1 MKKTR
6 STFFSLLCCLIFPAI
21 STVNAQSTRPLPPPE
36 AIAAS
41 PWWARQMYAGQANV
55 LQVDSAFQVWR
66 KENPAV
72 QTYFTRYYK
81 HWRKA
86 IGSRLTPEG
95 FREQPDPET
104 EAGWVRQ
111 WQNARSEN
119 RAARGPGPVWEALG
133 PANTLADGQPL
144 PVSWQGNVYCLDQSP
159 SNPDYLYAGTENGA
173 IFKST
178 DKGQSWECISNDLS
192 LDGIG
197 AIGVHPAD
205 PETVYFGQG
214 NLVYKSVNGG
224 AGWSIVLNASGLQPN
239 AISVNPEDP
248 QIVLV
253 AAGKGLYRSADGGQ
267 NWTQLYA
274 QTCWDLALKPDD
286 GNIVYLLKNNPAAR
300 ICEFYK
306 STDRGATWIQKTSGW
321 LNPATNSTAD
331 NNDGGARM
339 AVTNADPNR
348 VYAVLLGQYND
359 GLNDNNFLGIYRSA
373 TAGESWTLPNA
384 NASGGPGA
392 PYAGAHR
399 CLSTFWFGAEDWYPV
414 EYSYDQGFY
423 NLGIAA
429 SDTDPNDLLVGF
441 LNLFKSEDGAAT
453 FTRWG
458 GYGGGPG
465 WQHPDIQDIDINGA
479 DVWVCSDGGIN
490 KYSPDFANH
499 EARNTGLEASDFWG
513 FDGGWN
519 EDILTGGRYHNGNT
533 ATIPGAYPEG
543 EYIRLG
549 GAESTTGYVHPAGG
563 RKVMHSDIS
572 PQILPNTVTGP
583 LGGFSFGQ
591 YPNEGYAGN
600 NENSSEIEPDPRC
613 YNHLYLGRDHT
624 LQKSED
630 GGLSWTI
637 LYTFGSVPTDI
648 VTGIEVSRS
657 NPAVIYCVQNAG
669 AVIRLWRSENG
680 GQSFVQTSLPQGPTN
695 GAFIALD
702 PFDHQKIW
710 LAWNRGGAN
719 TNKVF
724 QSDNGGLGW
733 TNLTTPTLNG
743 HWCEQ
748 LIQIGGTDDGLYLAT
763 NLGVFYRSKSE
774 TDWAP
779 CSEGLPVRA
788 ASNRLV
794 PFYAKGK
801 VRLATYGR
809 GIWQADF
816 AEAPAAPVVQPTVDK
831 LTAGCARDT
840 FYFDDYSMALHE
852 GAAWAWTFAPAPVF
866 LDNPNVRNPKV
877 VFGAPGEYTAT
888 LTLNGQYTQNLTVSV
903 SADCDAEPVPGKSLS
918 LNGAGQYAVANGN
931 LNLNSNTVTL
941 TAWIKTQ
948 GAQNDWSGIVFAR
961 GGNTTAG
968 ISIRSNNQ
976 LGYHWNDAG
985 WWWDSGLVVP
995 QNRWTHVALVITPQ
1009 QASIYLN
1016 GVPATHVAAQAVEE
1030 FDAPVH
1036 IGADPNGSDRYFKG
1050 QIDEVNIW
1058 NTALSKNQIRE
1069 LMHLTRIPAEQPNL
1083 AAYYQFNETQGQG
1096 TDRVGVLHVSLAG
1109 GASRAVSTAPVG
1121 GGVSSRATVSS
1132 GGAYTFGAT
1141 GLTLQF
1147 PGSGTFPNGELCASR
1162 LDLAPDHTPNDR
1174 PHSRS
1179 YWIINN
1185 FGGNT
1190 SFTPLD
1196 FIRFEGYGDI
1206 PPGADPGAYA
1216 LYKRGSFADGD
1227 TWGAPVDLAEGT
1239 DPAGEGTVT
1248 FSEGS
1253 EIGSFSQFLI
1263 VQEGTPVAAT
1273 EPSEGG
1279 WSVFPN
1285 PVKYG
1290 EDLSIRPD
1298 FEGGY
1303 HLQIH
1308 DLNGKIVVDRTVNG
1322 VSTLAGKTLPPG
1334 VFTYTLVGQGRRLV
1348 GKIAV
1353 FR

>member
-6 STFFSLLCCLIFPAI
+6 ILLFSLVLALFSVALIP
-21 STVNAQSTRPLPPPE
+21 SHAQTTRPLPPPE
-36 AIAAS
+36 AIPAT

-55 LQVDSAFQVWR
+55 LKVDSAFQVWR
-66 KENPAV
+66 KENPGLK
-72 QTYFTRYYK
+72 TWYSRYYK

-86 IGSRLTPEG
+86 VGSRLTPDG
-95 FREQPDPET
+95 FWDQPDPET
-104 EAGWVRQ
+104 EAEWVRQ
-111 WQNARSEN
+111 WQNI
-119 RAARGPGPVWEALG
+119 RAITRAGRGPGPVWEPLG

-159 SNPDYLYAGTENGA
+159 SNPDFVYAGTENGA
-173 IFKST
+173 IFKSS
-178 DKGQSWECISNDLS
+178 DKGQSWDCISNDLS
-192 LDGIG
+192 LEGIG
-197 AIGVHPAD
+197 AIGVHPSD

-214 NLVYKSVNGG
+214 NLVYKSANGG
-224 AGWSIVLNASGLQPN
+224 TDWTIALNTANLRPN
-239 AISVNPEDP
+239 SISVNPIDP
-248 QIVLV
+248 KIVLV
-253 AAGKGLYRSADGGQ
+253 AAEKGLYRSVDGGQ
-267 NWTQLYA
+267 NWTQLA
-274 QTCWDLALKPDD
+274 TQPCWDLALKPDD
-286 GNIVYLLKNNPAAR
+286 GNVIYLLKNNPTTR
-300 ICEFYK
+300 TCEFYK
-306 STDRGATWIQKTSGW
+306 STDKGATWAQKTNGW
-321 LNPATNSTAD
+321 LNPSANSTAD
-331 NNDGGARM
+331 NSDGGARL
-339 AVTNADPNR
+339 AVTQADPNR
-348 VYAVLLGQYND
+348 VYAVLLGQFND
-359 GLNDNNFLGIYRSA
+359 GLNDNNFLGIYRST

-384 NASGGPGA
+384 NSSGGPGA

-399 CLSTFWFGAEDWYPV
+399 CLSTFWFGPEDWYPV
-414 EYSYDQGFY
+414 EYSYDQGYY

-429 SDTDPNDLLVGF
+429 SDIDPDNLLVGF

-490 KYSPDFANH
+490 KYSPDFSAH
-499 EARNTGLEASDFWG
+499 DARNTGLEASDFWG

-533 ATIPGAYPEG
+533 ATILGTYPEG

-549 GAESTTGYVHPAGG
+549 GAESTTGYVHPGGG

-572 PQILPNTVTGP
+572 PQILPKTVTGP
-583 LGGFSFGQ
+583 ISGFSFGR

-613 YNHLYLGRDHT
+613 YNHLYLGNEHT

-630 GGLSWTI
+630 GGLSWTT
-637 LYTFGSVPTDI
+637 LYTFGATPTDI
-648 VTGIEVSRS
+648 ITGIEISRS
-657 NPAVIYCVQNAG
+657 NPQVIYCVQNTG
-669 AVIRLWRSENG
+669 AVARLWRSDNG
-680 GQSFVQTSLPQGPTN
+680 GQSFAQTSLPPGPAN

-719 TNKVF
+719 ANKVF
-724 QSDNGGLGW
+724 QSDNGGLTW
-733 TNLTTPTLNG
+733 TNLTTSTLNG

-763 NLGVFYRSKSE
+763 NLGVFYRSKSDP
-774 TDWAP
+774 DWIA

-788 ASNRLV
+788 AANRLV

-816 AEAPAAPVVQPTVDK
+816 AEQPVAPVVQPTVDK

-840 FYFDDYSMALHE
+840 FYFDDYSMVNHA
-852 GAAWAWTFAPAPVF
+852 GVSWAWSFSPAPAF
-866 LDNPNVRNPKV
+866 LDNAGVRNPRV

-888 LTLNGQYTQNLTVSV
+888 LTLNGQYTGALTVTV
-903 SADCDAEPVPGKSLS
+903 NADCEAEPFPGKALS
-918 LNGAGQYAVANGN
+918 LNGADQYAVANGN

-948 GAQNDWSGIVFAR
+948 GVQNDWSGIVFAR
-961 GGNTTAG
+961 GGNSTAG
-968 ISIRSNNQ
+968 ISIRSDNR

-985 WWWDSGLVVP
+985 WWWDSGLIVP
-995 QNRWTHVALVITPQ
+995 ENQWTHVALVITPQ
-1009 QASIYLN
+1009 NAKLYLN
-1016 GVPATHVAAQAVEE
+1016 GVAATHTDPQEKEE

-1036 IGADPNGSDRYFKG
+1036 IGLDPNGTDRYFKG
-1050 QIDEVNIW
+1050 LIDEVNIW
-1058 NTALSKNQIRE
+1058 STALSQNQIRE
-1069 LMHLTRIPAEQPNL
+1069 RMHLTRKPAEQPAL
-1083 AAYYQFNETQGQG
+1083 AAYYQFNEVQGQG

-1109 GASRAVSTAPVG
+1109 GASRSTSSAPVG
-1121 GGVSSRATVSS
+1121 GGVSDRGTVAS
-1132 GGAYTFGAT
+1132 GGIYTFGAT
-1141 GLTLQF
+1141 GLSLGL
-1147 PGSGTFPNGELCASR
+1147 PASGVFPNGELCVSR
-1162 LDLAPDHTPNDR
+1162 LDLAPDQPPNEK

-1179 YWIINN
+1179 YWIVNNYGNNAN
-1185 FGGNT
+1185 FGQ
-1190 SFTPLD
+1190 PD
-1196 FIRFEGYGDI
+1196 FIRFDGYGDI
-1206 PPGADPGAYA
+1206 PEGADPAAYA
-1216 LYKRGSFADGD
+1216 LYKRGSFSDGNSWGSPLDLADEAAPDGEGRITFSAGNGIGSFGQFVVVQD
-1227 TWGAPVDLAEGT
+1227 GAPV
-1239 DPAGEGTVT
+1239 
-1248 FSEGS
+1248 
-1253 EIGSFSQFLI
+1253 
-1263 VQEGTPVAAT
+1263 AAS

-1285 PVKYG
+1285 PVKFG
-1290 EDLSIRPD
+1290 QDLWIRPD
-1298 FEGGY
+1298 FEGSY
-1303 HLQIH
+1303 RLQVH
-1308 DLNGKIVVDRTVNG
+1308 DLNGKLAVERTLTG
-1322 VSTLAGKTLPPG
+1322 VSVLRGKTLPPG